1 MKTRPNFDFLK
12 FQKKRTSFSKA
23 NFPGQIFLEGEYSG
37 ANVLSAN
44 FPVSKK
50 VGRLCLALSKKK
62 KKKKKLLNTICVK
75 NCYVPTSTNLYTNTL
90 FYLQAL
96 AEHASIPFLGDI
108 PIDPNLALAAERGQ
122 NYTTLF
128 QNSPA
133 SKAFETVIQKLQ
145 SNHT

>member
-1 MKTRPNFDFLK
+1 MHKPPFL
-12 FQKKRTSFSKA
+12 
-23 NFPGQIFLEGEYSG
+23 
-37 ANVLSAN
+37 
-44 FPVSKK
+44 
-50 VGRLCLALSKKK
+50 
-62 KKKKKLLNTICVK
+62 
-75 NCYVPTSTNLYTNTL
+75 
-90 FYLQAL
+90 YLQAL

-133 SKAFETVIQKLQ
+133 SKAFETVIQRLQ